1 MGQAMELLTFNDTDA
16 PAAFAAMTNNTGNS
30 NIVRNASGASKVQLL
45 TAWGMATGQAINVRI
60 RSPLMHDN
68 QQGLRFLLQVAQP
81 FVLLDPKFPEDLFPQ
96 DTLLIEDQSIVADAG
111 TNVHVFSML
120 VYYQDLPGIAANL
133 VSPDYVG
140 SKTVHKMTGENT
152 IATTAT
158 GDYGGEE
165 AITAELNQFKANTY
179 YALVGFLV
187 DVFVATVR
195 WRGVDTGNLGV
206 GGPGSADDPFF
217 TQNFFVWLSERSGKP
232 CIPAFNSANAAAVL
246 IDMCQDEAGANPI
259 CTQIFHQLR
268 N

>member
-1 MGQAMELLTFNDTDA
+1 MPQAMELLTFNDTDA

-30 NIVRNASGASKVQLL
+30 NIVRNASANSKIHLL
-45 TAWGMATGQAINVRI
+45 TAWGMATGQAVNVRV

-68 QQGLRFLLQVAQP
+68 QQGLRFVLLVAQP
-81 FVLLDPKFPEDLFPQ
+81 AVLLDPKIPTELFPQ
-96 DTLLIEDQSIVADAG
+96 DTLGVEIQSITADAG

-120 VYYQDLPGIAANL
+120 VYYQDLPGISANL
-133 VSPDYVG
+133 VSPDYVA
-140 SKTVHKMTGENT
+140 SKTAHKMTGENN

-179 YALVGFLV
+179 YALTGYTV
-187 DVFVATVR
+187 DLFVATVR

-206 GGPGSADDPFF
+206 GGPGAADDPFF
-217 TQNFFVWLSERSGKP
+217 TQNFFTWLSERSGKP

-246 IDMCQDEAGANPI
+246 VDACQDEAGANI
-259 CTQIFHQLR
+259 AVTQIFHQLK